1 LCRIVGFLDF
11 NYRGGYNLE
20 KTITNM
26 RDTMV
31 HGGPDDAGIYVE
43 IDKGLALGHRRLSII
58 DLSELGRQPMEFDN
72 LVITYNGEI
81 YNFQEIKEEVK
92 NEGYNFRSQTDTEV
106 ILKLFD
112 KYGYNS
118 IDKFR
123 GMFAFAIWDR
133 KKEELILCRDRVG
146 VKPLYWYYKDG
157 LFMFSSELKAF
168 HKHPNFHK
176 ELDENALM
184 LFLKYGYINA
194 PFSIFKNTYKVEPGC
209 FVKVD
214 KSGKINKYK
223 YWDIQDFMINNSK
236 TKAQINEMNENEI
249 IEKMENILIDSFK
262 LRLVSDVPVGVF
274 LSGGIDSSLITA
286 LLQKELSTPLKT
298 FTIGF
303 KEKEYNE
310 ANWANQIANYLK
322 TEHTQVYCSPDEAQ
336 NIIQRLPEI
345 FDEPFGDS
353 SAIPTLLV
361 SQLARSSVKV
371 ALSGEGGDEQFCGYH
386 RYRTINR
393 IMQFTD
399 ISVLQ
404 PYKYILRLFKPELAF
419 SIYNKLNF
427 LLPKWD
433 NFKDRYIK
441 FLNVLKEKEKV
452 SIYDISNSFYL
463 LDDLKKLG
471 LDINKLNT
479 TRLDLIIQKFGANL
493 NGFSNLSLM
502 MLIDLISYLPDDI
515 LVKLDRASMSVSL
528 EGREPLLDNKILE
541 FSSLLPLKF
550 KLQHGSSKYILKKIL
565 YKYIPKN
572 LLDRPKQGFSVP
584 INYWFKKE
592 LKDLYCEYLNKDR
605 IARDGI
611 FDAKQVEKL
620 LNQYLND
627 EGINYHKIWFL
638 FTFQQWKEKWLN

>member
-1 LCRIVGFLDF
+1 
-11 NYRGGYNLE
+11 
-20 KTITNM
+20 
-26 RDTMV
+26 
-31 HGGPDDAGIYVE
+31 
-43 IDKGLALGHRRLSII
+43 
-58 DLSELGRQPMEFDN
+58 
-72 LVITYNGEI
+72 
-81 YNFQEIKEEVK
+81 
-92 NEGYNFRSQTDTEV
+92 
-106 ILKLFD
+106 
-112 KYGYNS
+112 
-118 IDKFR
+118 
-123 GMFAFAIWDR
+123 
-133 KKEELILCRDRVG
+133 
-146 VKPLYWYYKDG
+146 
-157 LFMFSSELKAF
+157 
-168 HKHPNFHK
+168 
-176 ELDENALM
+176 
-184 LFLKYGYINA
+184 
-194 PFSIFKNTYKVEPGC
+194 
-209 FVKVD
+209 
-214 KSGKINKYK
+214 
-223 YWDIQDFMINNSK
+223 
-236 TKAQINEMNENEI
+236 
-249 IEKMENILIDSFK
+249 
-262 LRLVSDVPVGVF
+262 
-274 LSGGIDSSLITA
+274 LITA

-310 ANWANQIANYLK
+310 ATWANQIAHYLK

-386 RYRTINR
+386 RYQTINR
-393 IMQFTD
+393 IMQFAD
-399 ISVLQ
+399 ISVLK
-404 PYKYILRLFKPELAF
+404 PYKYALRLFKPEIAF

-433 NFKDRYIK
+433 NFKDRYVK

-479 TRLDLIIQKFGANL
+479 TQLDLIIQKFGANL

-502 MLIDLISYLPDDI
+502 MFIDLISYLPDDI

-550 KLQHGSSKYILKKIL
+550 KLHHGSSKYILKKIL

-572 LLDRPKQGFSVP
+572 LLDRPKQGFTVP

-605 IARDGI
+605 IERDGI
-611 FDAKQVEKL
+611 FDSKQVEKL

-627 EGINYHKIWFL
+627 EGINHHKIWFL
-638 FTFQQWKEKWLN
+638 FTFQQWKEKWLS